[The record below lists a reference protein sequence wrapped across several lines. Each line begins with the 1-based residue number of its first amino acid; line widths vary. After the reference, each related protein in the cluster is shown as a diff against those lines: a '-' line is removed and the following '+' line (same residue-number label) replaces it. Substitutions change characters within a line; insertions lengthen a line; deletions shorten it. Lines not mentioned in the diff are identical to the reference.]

1 MKTVRDHIVVTQA
14 DYDRLRPLVDGG
26 RVFSG
31 SDAISVGRLAQE
43 LDRAEVVDASD
54 LPADVIT
61 MNSRARLKDLDTGEM
76 KEYRLIYPTQERHGN
91 DVSILAPIGTAM
103 LGYKVGDIIEW
114 QVPRG
119 TRRFEVVEVLYQPE
133 ANVAPVES

>member
-26 RVFSG
+26 RAFSG
-31 SDAISVGRLAQE
+31 SDAISVNRLAQE
-43 LDRAEVVDASD
+43 LDRADVVEADA

-61 MNSRARLKDLDTGEM
+61 MNSRAKLKDLDSGEM
-76 KEYRLIYPTQERHGN
+76 KEYRLIYPTQERRDK

-103 LGYKVGDIIEW
+103 LGYRVGDIIEW

-119 TRRFEVVEVLYQPE
+119 TRRLEVVEVLYQPE
-133 ANVAPVES
+133 AHTVPIES